1 MIIREHIMG
10 KTFKIEVDDEVID
23 VIKNNFFVNQKYSVF
38 LEKLWHDSFKN
49 PLILGMVHHFDPY
62 GKKRKVGKKKLED
75 LMKEKEILK
84 L

>member
-1 MIIREHIMG
+1 MIIEENVMG
-10 KTFKIEVDDEVID
+10 RTLKIEVDKDIIA

-38 LEKLWHDSFKN
+38 LEKLWHDSLKN

-62 GKKRKVGKKKLED
+62 GKKRKLEKEKIED
-75 LMKEKEILK
+75 LMKDKEILE